1 MYERLE
7 QRLPD
12 IAARLSLT
20 EAQYSVGTRSPAGS
34 VQAETLDRT
43 STVGQMHADPLS
55 RSPGGLDQSGLG
67 CFPIG
72 FYCSPEEFDTVLKT
86 QCRLRSLELLETFL
100 PTELRRI
107 GEGIQA
113 LQDQNAFIKLAK
125 IPRAVAAI
133 DELVRLLLTGNP
145 EEENQS
151 PSIRVYLGLDSGF
164 RTSSETQFWSV
175 YEVDEEDEGLNIFIS
190 KKAQDFVGI
199 ILHTF
204 LSSRGCTRP
213 QCFAAEFAWAEATG
227 ALNKTD
233 ALPLRLAHDVEMLSP
248 SETLLFLQHMAR
260 ATSPEDRNLLSRL
273 RSCCEYQLIDLPSLE
288 QLSTQNTTA
297 YLRGEMSAEEL
308 IENRLNWHNQCGSGR
323 LDIRSAVSLF
333 KDIDI
338 LIKEVLECHRSDLLE
353 DITTVLESVL
363 QEGQIDAKGDLFALS
378 VFSSI
383 RKAAFEEIYLDVT
396 DRNPLFND
404 QADQA
409 AAFAELFALGSR
421 CESYFGM
428 TPSVFGKML
437 SDRYRAYYRKHQPP
451 EFDDSTTVLATAYAA
466 AQLDIDPDGKP
477 PSMPFYQRITF
488 LSIFAIPALIDIL
501 LLTTT
506 GRGLYLSAF
515 MGPIEQKMAT
525 LALMIAL
532 LLSGA
537 VGTWIGCLGSY
548 YMFSMAFAA
557 MSMSILSRFV
567 AGIALSLFG
576 AVMAFAIITPIRG
589 AYAAVIFFLYFMG
602 LTLYLFLMAILANL
616 QFPGYSFQSVSLFRR
631 VF

>member
-1 MYERLE
+1 MQIE
-7 QRLPD
+7 
-12 IAARLSLT
+12 
-20 EAQYSVGTRSPAGS
+20 G
-34 VQAETLDRT
+34 LDRA
-43 STVGQMHADPLS
+43 SKVSQVHSDPLS
-55 RSPGGLDQSGLG
+55 RSSRGLDQTGLG

-72 FYCSPEEFDTVLKT
+72 LYCSSEEFDAVLKT
-86 QCRLRSLELLETFL
+86 QNRLRNLELLESLL

-107 GEGIQA
+107 GEGLRD
-113 LQDQNAFIKLAK
+113 LQDQGAFIKLEKMPKALT
-125 IPRAVAAI
+125 AI
-133 DELVRLLLTGNP
+133 DELVNLLLTGNL
-145 EEENQS
+145 EEEGTRI
-151 PSIRVYLGLDSGF
+151 PCLRVYLGLDSGF
-164 RTSSETQFWSV
+164 RVSSETQFWSV
-175 YEVDEEDEGLNIFIS
+175 YEIDEEDEGLTIFIS
-190 KKAQDFVGI
+190 KKAHDLVGI

-213 QCFAAEFAWAEATG
+213 QCFAAEVAWAEAAESVT
-227 ALNKTD
+227 KTD
-233 ALPLRLAHDVEMLSP
+233 GLPLRLAHDIEMLSP

-260 ATSPEDRNLLSRL
+260 ASSPEDRDLLNRL

-288 QLSTQNTTA
+288 QLGMKNTTA
-297 YLRGEMSAEEL
+297 YLRGEISAEEL
-308 IENRLNWHNQCGSGR
+308 IEERLNWHDRCGSGR
-323 LDIRSAVSLF
+323 LDVRSAVSLF
-333 KDIDI
+333 KDIDM
-338 LIKEVLECHRSDLLE
+338 LIRDLLECHQTDLLD
-353 DITTVLESVL
+353 DITNILESVL
-363 QEGQIDAKGDLFALS
+363 QEGQIDARGDLIALS
-378 VFSSI
+378 VFCSM

-437 SDRYRAYYRKHQPP
+437 SDRYRAYYRQHQPP

-477 PSMPFYQRITF
+477 PSMPFYQRISF
-488 LSIFAIPALIDIL
+488 LSVFAIPALIDIL

-515 MGPIEQKMAT
+515 MGPIEQKVAT

-537 VGTWIGCLGSY
+537 VGTWISCLGSY

-557 MSMSILSRFV
+557 MSMSVLSRFM
-567 AGIALSLFG
+567 AGLALSLLG
-576 AVMAFAIITPIRG
+576 AVIGFVAITPIRG
-589 AYAAVIFFLYFMG
+589 AYAAAIFFLYFMG
-602 LTLYLFLMAILANL
+602 LTTYLFLMAILANL
-616 QFPGYSFQSVSLFRR
+616 QFPGYSFQSVSSFSPR
-631 VF
+631 FQSSIHFC